1 MVIFF
6 YNRNG
11 VFLLPEAALSSIGP
25 GLYKSG
31 QCDVEISC
39 LDQGEELGVQ
49 EGDSPRCKANIQGA
63 TSFEVEENVMEVWA

>member
-1 MVIFF
+1 MFF

-11 VFLLPEAALSSIGP
+11 VFLHSEAPLPSIGP
-25 GLYKSG
+25 GLYNTG

-49 EGDSPRCKANIQGA
+49 EEDSPRCKANIQDA
-63 TSFEVEENVMEVWA
+63 MSFEVEENVMEVRA